1 NINSAAAR
9 ILAALDVE
17 LMVAPRAG
25 CCGAIRYHLA
35 DHDGGLD
42 DMRRNIDAWWPL
54 LEAGA
59 EAIVMT
65 ASGCGATVK
74 EYGHLLRDDAAYAGK
89 ARRVSELTRDI
100 SEVLCD
106 ERQGLQALLKRR
118 PPAEPVAFHPPCTLQ
133 HAQGIR
139 GKVEELLR
147 GAGVDV
153 RLCAD
158 SHLCCGSAGTYSL
171 LQPELSHQLR
181 DLKLSSLRATGA
193 SRIVSANIGCQS
205 HLQSGT
211 PMPVGHWIELIDQ
224 MLER

>member
-1 NINSAAAR
+1 
-9 ILAALDVE
+9 
-17 LMVAPRAG
+17 M
-25 CCGAIRYHLA
+25 
-35 DHDGGLD
+35 
-42 DMRRNIDAWWPL
+42 MR
-54 LEAGA
+54 
-59 EAIVMT
+59 
-65 ASGCGATVK
+65 
-74 EYGHLLRDDAAYAGK
+74 HLLRHAPVYADR
-89 ARRVSELTRDI
+89 ARRVSDLTRDI
-100 SEVLCD
+100 SEILCD
-106 ERQGLQALLKRR
+106 EREGLLALLKRR

-133 HAQGIR
+133 HAQRIR

-147 GAGVDV
+147 AAGVDV

-181 DLKLSSLRATGA
+181 DRKLSGLQATGA

-224 MLER
+224 MLA